1 MFNFLYIK
9 KNVYK
14 IYMEK
19 KNCTHKQKKEIID
32 NLYDINKDKV
42 IIDVQNLPPI
52 SQIQP
57 IPPIQLIP
65 SNLQS
70 NINLPPITNTSSN
83 INISPIAVSMLPV
96 LPNINSKKIDDS
108 KQYINSEILNLTNSL
123 NTTNLNISNKSVL
136 NETKKLDLLNQD
148 TFKNEI
154 VKQDLNIIKEDIIN
168 SLMINQ
174 DRELF
179 STLTLE
185 EIHLNFKTL
194 GRIKEHDKMYLRD
207 LKFLEVD
214 DSYLQIV
221 SRTVKN
227 AVWSGY
233 NREDIID
240 FLLHLTEQTIKACD
254 ILINTLKCNYEGR
267 ENTKNVLTNLLIDM
281 EQSLI
286 GLQKIKITYYND
298 NTILTRLDMI
308 IDKFDKKIRDI
319 RDFLL
324 KNI

>member
-1 MFNFLYIK
+1 
-9 KNVYK
+9 
-14 IYMEK
+14 
-19 KNCTHKQKKEIID
+19 
-32 NLYDINKDKV
+32 
-42 IIDVQNLPPI
+42 
-52 SQIQP
+52 
-57 IPPIQLIP
+57 
-65 SNLQS
+65 
-70 NINLPPITNTSSN
+70 
-83 INISPIAVSMLPV
+83 
-96 LPNINSKKIDDS
+96 
-108 KQYINSEILNLTNSL
+108 
-123 NTTNLNISNKSVL
+123 
-136 NETKKLDLLNQD
+136 
-148 TFKNEI
+148 
-154 VKQDLNIIKEDIIN
+154 
-168 SLMINQ
+168 MINQ

-179 STLTLE
+179 TTLTLE

-214 DSYLQIV
+214 DSYLQMV

-240 FLLHLTEQTIKACD
+240 FLLHLTEQTMKACD

-324 KNI
+324 KKI